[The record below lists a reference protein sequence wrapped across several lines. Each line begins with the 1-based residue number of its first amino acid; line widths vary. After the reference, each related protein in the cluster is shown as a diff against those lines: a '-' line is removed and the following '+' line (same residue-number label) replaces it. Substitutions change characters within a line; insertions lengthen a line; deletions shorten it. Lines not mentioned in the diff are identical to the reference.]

1 MAMIVP
7 TVRDSRN
14 AKSDRLIGG
23 PSGPKLNHLASADA
37 ANENI
42 GFKDQKKPEK
52 DKKG

>member
-14 AKSDRLIGG
+14 AKSDRLIAG
-23 PSGPKLNHLASADA
+23 PSGPKLNHLVSADA

-42 GFKDQKKPEK
+42 GFQDPDKP
-52 DKKG
+52 DKRS